1 MAITLYVGST
11 VESWRPGQKL
21 KEGFIMNRLAL
32 LLGMVC
38 LALFLVMACGKQE
51 EPAKAEKSAAQQAA
65 PAKKEAAPA
74 AKPEAKPGASQPTA
88 PPAAPTQPAPVK
100 PSPEKK

>member
-1 MAITLYVGST
+1 M
-11 VESWRPGQKL
+11 K
-21 KEGFIMNRLAL
+21 RLAL

-38 LALFLVMACGKQE
+38 LGLLLVMACGKQE
-51 EPAKAEKSAAQQAA
+51 EPAKAQKPEAQTSA

-74 AKPEAKPGASQPTA
+74 AKPEAKPGTSKPAA
-88 PPAAPTQPAPVK
+88 PPAATTQPAPAK

>member
-1 MAITLYVGST
+1 M
-11 VESWRPGQKL
+11 K
-21 KEGFIMNRLAL
+21 RLTL

-38 LALFLVMACGKQE
+38 LALFLVTGCGKQE
-51 EPAKAEKSAAQQAA
+51 EPAKAQKPEASQSA

-74 AKPEAKPGASQPTA
+74 AKPEAKPGATQPQA
-88 PPAAPTQPAPVK
+88 PPSAPPQPAPAT